1 MLAPPLVTPC
11 RNYQKLDLA
20 ALRQFR
26 GRRLTRIYKMAR
38 CEVIV
43 QIGISVGIAI
53 RHDPHRHEMTE
64 ALSRK
69 KNVDSLPFNRDLES
83 ILSLAVFTGPEPHRS
98 LALKPL

>member
-1 MLAPPLVTPC
+1 
-11 RNYQKLDLA
+11 
-20 ALRQFR
+20 
-26 GRRLTRIYKMAR
+26 MAR

-69 KNVDSLPFNRDLES
+69 KNVNSLPFNRDLES